1 MTLMIECLACSQCSS
16 ECGTCQPSK
25 DMWQMDIG
33 QEYKCD
39 TGESPTKDVRF
50 TVLQRVGGNS
60 GANWSYKIKGDSVCC
75 LVQPSV

>member
-1 MTLMIECLACSQCSS
+1 
-16 ECGTCQPSK
+16 
-25 DMWQMDIG
+25 MDIG

-60 GANWSYKIKGDSVCC
+60 GAANWSYKIKGDSVCC
-75 LVQPSV
+75 LVQPSVHTASCDVDQWENRE